1 MRGIGD
7 YFVKL
12 FLASIGLIMALITL
26 IYAISIKQE
35 GAAWLATVSLLSGIL
50 LVVLSVQE
58 IRIIL
63 NLVFNQSI
71 AASVHGKS
79 VVETKSSSGESQDIK
94 LETPF
99 FHMDHSIDFADTKID
114 FSSDKTVQAGN
125 AVELAVE
132 VRNQEVESTSAIEE
146 SQVNKF
152 DILESGVSAEPERTA
167 LQLTTT
173 QFSDALKSAESLKSN
188 DKENTRIQ
196 SQRVNSDYCQFFE
209 VVKKSK
215 TDHAFGQLEVIDDI
229 YRKMKHHLAGE
240 RGLIISGTSQLRG
253 PCAVT
258 LRQIIKGEKG
268 LEQLI
273 CKNIYPD
280 LDLLPDTELN
290 FVADRKY
297 IENTLISLW
306 ADYYRVVILVEE
318 WEEEFWRAVA
328 RNVNERVS
336 IGRSQ
341 EWLTVPA
348 IKRKRPISY
357 QNLSRFEIFNN

>member
-71 AASVHGKS
+71 ADAVQGKS
-79 VVETKSSSGESQDIK
+79 VLDATSSNEKPQDIK
-94 LETPF
+94 LEAPV
-99 FHMDHSIDFADTKID
+99 FHMDHSIDFEEIKID
-114 FSSDKTVQAGN
+114 VNLDKTKQIDKDRDFDG
-125 AVELAVE
+125 E
-132 VRNQEVESTSAIEE
+132 VRNQEVKITSALKNL
-146 SQVNKF
+146 QVSNF
-152 DILESGVSAEPERTA
+152 DILESGVGAEIESTVP
-167 LQLTTT
+167 QLV
-173 QFSDALKSAESLKSN
+173 KG
-188 DKENTRIQ
+188 
-196 SQRVNSDYCQFFE
+196 QFFE

-229 YRKMKHHLAGE
+229 YKKMKPYLAGE
-240 RGLIISGTSQLRG
+240 RGLIISGTTQLRG

-258 LRQIIKGEKG
+258 LKQIIKGEKG

-290 FVADRKY
+290 FVIDRKS

-306 ADYYRVVILVEE
+306 ADYYRIVILVEE

-336 IGRSQ
+336 MGNNQ

-357 QNLSRFEIFNN
+357 QNLSRFEIFNS